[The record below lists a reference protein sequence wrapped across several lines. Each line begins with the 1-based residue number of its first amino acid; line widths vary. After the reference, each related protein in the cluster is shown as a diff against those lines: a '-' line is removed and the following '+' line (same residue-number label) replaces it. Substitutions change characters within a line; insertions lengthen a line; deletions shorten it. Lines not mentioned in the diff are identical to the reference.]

1 MPSLQRFHERCTREK
16 GPAPTPTRAPTRD
29 RTAPYRYLARQPR
42 LPRLRMHR
50 PPYFAAVVVAAVF
63 VFLAYLV
70 FAGT

>member
-1 MPSLQRFHERCTREK
+1 MPSLQRFHERRTREK
-16 GPAPTPTRAPTRD
+16 APAPTPVRD
-29 RTAPYRYLARQPR
+29 RWARTDRYLARQPR
-42 LPRLRMHR
+42 LPRLRMRR